1 MDLRLWIGCG
11 LFIGVKWLGWY
22 YRKYVKFW
30 LFMIVVRCCVYMFV
44 NYWVF
49 VLMKFVCRL
58 LNWLFLKVICR
69 FCLIMFYMVCL
80 LNMIILWCV
89 GFWKVILM
97 SLLLLRL
104 VIFMF
109 RGCWVCGLVYGFY
122 VEVVVVY
129 VVVNRISY
137 VVMNVNIINF
147 SIGLNIVFV
156 GLCNIICR

>member
-1 MDLRLWIGCG
+1 
-11 LFIGVKWLGWY
+11 
-22 YRKYVKFW
+22 
-30 LFMIVVRCCVYMFV
+30 
-44 NYWVF
+44 
-49 VLMKFVCRL
+49 
-58 LNWLFLKVICR
+58 
-69 FCLIMFYMVCL
+69 
-80 LNMIILWCV
+80 
-89 GFWKVILM
+89 M

-137 VVMNVNIINF
+137 VVMNVNIIKF